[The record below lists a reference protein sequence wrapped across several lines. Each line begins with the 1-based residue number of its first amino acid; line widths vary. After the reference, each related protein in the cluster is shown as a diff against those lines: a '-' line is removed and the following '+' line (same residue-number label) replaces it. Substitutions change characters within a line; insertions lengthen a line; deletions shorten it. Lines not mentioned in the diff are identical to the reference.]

1 MRKFYLLLVL
11 GFMSSV
17 GLAQYDKSVG
27 LRLGSSS
34 GVTFKKFVHAE
45 EAVELLLSGR
55 NDGLQVTGLYQFHKP
70 TDWNISDRI
79 YLNYGVGGHFG
90 YEKRNQFSVFIDP
103 FNIPPPNSFNTEIGI
118 RNRHQFAMGID
129 AIIGLEYRW
138 LSVPMTIGLDL
149 KPYFDFI
156 GMRTTRLRF
165 WDSALSFKYIF

>member
-1 MRKFYLLLVL
+1 MC
-11 GFMSSV
+11 
-17 GLAQYDKSVG
+17 LAQYNKSAG

-45 EAVELLLSGR
+45 EAIELLLSGR
-55 NDGLQVTGLYQFHKP
+55 NGGLQLTGLYQFHKP
-70 TDWNISDRI
+70 MDWNFSDRI

-90 YEKRNQFSVFIDP
+90 YEKRRRNFFFSDPNLGTSFHTGNQH
-103 FNIPPPNSFNTEIGI
+103 E
-118 RNRHQFAMGID
+118 FAMGID

-138 LSVPMTIGLDL
+138 LTVPMTIGIDL

-156 GMRTTRLRF
+156 GMRYTRLKF